1 MVLALNYRTM
11 ATVISKPLLTV
22 YDLKRG
28 TGLVPRERSLWK
40 SHLKNDPA
48 INSFYD
54 FRRGAILSHFLA
66 LI

>member
-1 MVLALNYRTM
+1 MVLAFNYRTM
-11 ATVISKPLLTV
+11 ATVISEPLLTV

-28 TGLVPRERSLWK
+28 DRACTTRAAPVEESSQKRPT
-40 SHLKNDPA
+40 
-48 INSFYD
+48 INSFYN